1 MSRPL
6 MSKYETCH
14 CQLSRHR
21 RFSSDFIFERGCC
34 TKISGSYKMYRLM
47 FLLDR
52 SWLSSAPVEVE
63 RYLPLLF
70 RLLMKT
76 SLLNLM
82 AHRMA
87 QGRLKMKGNVEY
99 NGGPLK
105 DIKHSYVIQQ
115 DILLRAGSPMYRLM
129 VAALTVRETLQYD
142 ERWDSADLD
151 ILLLFSYQRQTGNS
165 APS

>member
-1 MSRPL
+1 
-6 MSKYETCH
+6 
-14 CQLSRHR
+14 
-21 RFSSDFIFERGCC
+21 
-34 TKISGSYKMYRLM
+34 
-47 FLLDR
+47 
-52 SWLSSAPVEVE
+52 
-63 RYLPLLF
+63 
-70 RLLMKT
+70 
-76 SLLNLM
+76 M